1 MVKMALLSTLV
12 VSEITTPPLKPIAI
26 IRYIARYLLICS
38 GISRFD
44 FKQPEIMP
52 NKKNSI
58 GGDNKFSTKK
68 DNNSI
73 MSDIFILLVYF

>member
-1 MVKMALLSTLV
+1 V

-44 FKQPEIMP
+44 FKQPAITP

-58 GGDNKFSTKK
+58 GGDNRFSTKK

-73 MSDIFILLVYF
+73 M

>member
-1 MVKMALLSTLV
+1 MALLSTLV

-44 FKQPEIMP
+44 FKTPEIIP
-52 NKKNSI
+52 SKKNNI

-68 DNNSI
+68 ENNST
-73 MSDIFILLVYF
+73 MLDIFYLN